1 METAKRDELLGT
13 LTWWGFHGLLLWIGA
28 SHFWNAQGT
37 DGQVMSSDLFA
48 AALIGACVL
57 SLLRL
62 SAGGL
67 LLRVLAVIGFALA
80 LLPLWKGTFQLGGV
94 TDIAI
99 WVYTYFSFGPM
110 SWRYSLYT
118 PLGVFGKMKT

>member
-13 LTWWGFHGLLLWIGA
+13 LTWWGFHGLLLWMGV
-28 SHFWNAQGT
+28 SHFWNTEGT
-37 DGQVMSSDLFA
+37 VGQLMSSDLFA

-62 SAGGL
+62 SAGGV

-80 LLPLWKGTFQLGGV
+80 LLPVWQGTFQWGSL

-99 WVYTYFSFGPM
+99 WIYTYFSFGPM
-110 SWRYSLYT
+110 SWRHALYT
-118 PLGVFGKMKT
+118 PLGVFGKMKA

>member
-1 METAKRDELLGT
+1 MESEKRDMLLGT
-13 LTWWGFHGLLLWIGA
+13 ITWWGFHGLLLWIGA

-37 DGQVMSSDLFA
+37 DGQVMLSDLFA
-48 AALIGACVL
+48 GTLIGACVL

-62 SAGGL
+62 SAGRV
-67 LLRVLAVIGFALA
+67 LLRVVGLLGIALA
-80 LLPLWKGTFQLGGV
+80 LLPLWQGRFQWGGL

-99 WVYTYFSFGPM
+99 WAYTIFSFGPM
-110 SWRYSLYT
+110 SWRHALYT